1 VSAQAETPRH
11 PPRAPHE
18 LSPQT
23 SGVPG
28 LRRSLGL
35 RDVILFFVTAGTN
48 FQWVATA
55 AAAGQGSL
63 MVWLLG
69 GLMMF
74 LPLSVCVVFLS
85 SRHPAQGGLY
95 VWSRLAFGPGVG
107 FMTGWTYWTSNLPY
121 FPGLLYFA
129 AGNALYVS
137 SRASVQANVSSAY
150 FIAFALGGLALATYL
165 NLRGMAIAKWLNNL
179 GAISRWLAGLLLA
192 FLGAVTWLKFGPA
205 TLFSRSALAPSLK
218 LTDLIFWATIAFAW
232 TGPEAASFMGD
243 EIRDPQRTVRRALVV
258 AAPMIAA
265 IYLTGTLSVL
275 VIMPAA
281 HTSALYGVI
290 EAIQKASQQLQLT
303 WLTPVAAVLLT
314 LACIGSVG
322 AWLGAVARIPFV
334 AGIDSYLPKSFA
346 KLHPRY
352 GSPTVA
358 IVTQSAIAAAF
369 AFLGQAGT
377 TVKGAY
383 DVLISMMVVAVMLPF
398 ISLFASAIPLSRGAP
413 VPGELAIPGGRP
425 TLVIMALIGL
435 VTTLGSIALA
445 FVPAPDDGHPLLT
458 AFKVVG
464 MTAAL
469 LLTGGVVYW
478 SGRKRAG
485 ALQLRTLHAPQGSAP
500 RS

>member
-1 VSAQAETPRH
+1 MTPSPGVST
-11 PPRAPHE
+11 
-18 LSPQT
+18 LK
-23 SGVPG
+23 
-28 LRRSLGL
+28 RSLGL
-35 RDVILFFVTAGTN
+35 RDVTLFFVTAGTN

-63 MVWLLG
+63 LVWVLG
-69 GLMMF
+69 GLVMF
-74 LPLSVCVVFLS
+74 LPLSICVVFLS

-137 SRASVQANVSSAY
+137 SRASAQASASSGY

-165 NLRGMAIAKWLNNL
+165 NLRGMAIAKWLSNV
-179 GAISRWLAGLLLA
+179 GAISRWLAALLLA
-192 FLGAVTWLKFGPA
+192 LLGGAMWLKFGSA
-205 TLFSRSALAPSLK
+205 TAFSRSAFVPSLH
-218 LTDLIFWATIAFAW
+218 LTDVIFWSTIAFAW

-243 EIRDPQRTVRRALVV
+243 EIRNPRRTVRRALAM

-275 VIMPAA
+275 LILPAA
-281 HTSALYGVI
+281 HTSALYGVA
-290 EAIQKASQQLQLT
+290 EAFQRAAQQLQLA
-303 WLTPVAAVLLT
+303 WLTPLAAILLT
-314 LACIGSVG
+314 MACIGSVG

-334 AGIDSYLPKSFA
+334 AGIDAFLPESFA
-346 KLHPRY
+346 RLHPRY

-398 ISLFASAIPLSRGAP
+398 IPLFASAIALSGGPP

-425 TLVIMALIGL
+425 TVVIIALIGL
-435 VTTLGSIALA
+435 ATTLGSIALA
-445 FVPAPDDGHPLLT
+445 FVPVPDDAHPLLT
-458 AFKVVG
+458 VFKVAG

-469 LLTGGVVYW
+469 LATGGAVYG
-478 SGRKRAG
+478 SGRRRARAIEVRAAG
-485 ALQLRTLHAPQGSAP
+485 RPRGCAPGP
-500 RS
+500 

>member
-1 VSAQAETPRH
+1 MISQTEAPGGARDLEEQAAGVS
-11 PPRAPHE
+11 
-18 LSPQT
+18 S
-23 SGVPG
+23 

-35 RDVILFFVTAGTN
+35 RDVTLFFVTAGTN

-63 MVWLLG
+63 LVWILG
-69 GLMMF
+69 GLVMF
-74 LPLSVCVVFLS
+74 LPLSICVVFLS
-85 SRHPAQGGLY
+85 SRYPAQGGLY
-95 VWSRLAFGPGVG
+95 VWSWLAFGPGVG

-129 AGNALYVS
+129 AGNALFVS
-137 SRASVQANVSSAY
+137 SRASTRAGASPTY
-150 FIAFALGGLALATYL
+150 FIAFALAGLALATYL
-165 NLRGMAIAKWLNNL
+165 NLRGMAIAKWLSNV
-179 GAISRWLAGLLLA
+179 GAISRWLAGLILA
-192 FLGAVTWLKFGPA
+192 CLGAALWFTSGSA
-205 TLFSRSALAPSLK
+205 TTFSGSGIAPSLH
-218 LTDLIFWATIAFAW
+218 LTDLIFWSTIAFAW

-243 EIRDPQRTVRRALVV
+243 EIKDSRRTVRRALVM

-275 VIMPAA
+275 VILPAG

-290 EAIQKASQQLQLT
+290 EAVQHAAEQLRLG

-314 LACIGSVG
+314 LACMGSVG

-334 AGIDSYLPKSFA
+334 AGIDSYLPKGFA
-346 KLHPRY
+346 RLHPRY
-352 GSPTVA
+352 GSPTLA

-398 ISLFASAIPLSRGAP
+398 IALFASAIPLSRGAP
-413 VPGELAIPGGRP
+413 VAGELRIPGGRP
-425 TLVIMALIGL
+425 TLIVMALVGL
-435 VTTLGSIALA
+435 ATTLGSIALA
-445 FVPAPDDGHPLLT
+445 FVPAPDDARPLLT
-458 AFKVVG
+458 ACKVIG
-464 MTAAL
+464 MTAVL
-469 LLTGGVVYW
+469 LLTGAAVYR

-485 ALQLRTLHAPQGSAP
+485 GR
-500 RS
+500 

>member
-1 VSAQAETPRH
+1 VSPQAEPPYN
-11 PPRAPHE
+11 PPRVAHKHQQMT
-18 LSPQT
+18 LT
-23 SGVPG
+23 AGVSS
-28 LRRSLGL
+28 LKRSLGL
-35 RDVILFFVTAGTN
+35 RDVTLFFVTAGTN

-63 MVWLLG
+63 LVWVLG
-69 GLMMF
+69 GLVMF

-137 SRASVQANVSSAY
+137 SRTSARASASSGY

-165 NLRGMAIAKWLNNL
+165 NLRGMAVAKWLSNA
-179 GAISRWLAGLLLA
+179 GAISRGLAGLLLA
-192 FLGAVTWLKFGPA
+192 FLGAAIWLKFGSA
-205 TLFSRSALAPSLK
+205 TPFSRSGLSPSLH
-218 LTDLIFWATIAFAW
+218 LTDLIFWSTIAFAW

-243 EIRDPQRTVRRALVV
+243 EISDPQRTVRRALAM

-265 IYLTGTLSVL
+265 IYLTSTVSVL
-275 VIMPAA
+275 VILPAA

-290 EAIQKASQQLQLT
+290 EAIQGAARQLQLT
-303 WLTPVAAVLLT
+303 WLTPLAAILLT

-334 AGIDSYLPKSFA
+334 AGIDSFLPKSFA
-346 KLHPRY
+346 RLHPRY

-398 ISLFASAIPLSRGAP
+398 IPLFASAISLSGGAA

-425 TLVIMALIGL
+425 TLIIMALTGL
-435 VTTLGSIALA
+435 ATTLGSIALA
-445 FVPAPDDGHPLLT
+445 FVPAADDAHPLLT
-458 AFKVVG
+458 TCKVAG

-469 LLTGGVVYW
+469 LVTGGAVYW
-478 SGRKRAG
+478 SGHKRAR
-485 ALQLRTLHAPQGSAP
+485 AL
-500 RS
+500 

>member
-1 VSAQAETPRH
+1 VSLQAEPSYDPR
-11 PPRAPHE
+11 RVAHE
-18 LSPQT
+18 LKTQT
-23 SGVPG
+23 SGVAS
-28 LRRSLGL
+28 LKRSLGL
-35 RDVILFFVTAGTN
+35 RDVTLFFVTAGTN

-63 MVWLLG
+63 LVWLLG
-69 GLMMF
+69 GLVMF

-107 FMTGWTYWTSNLPY
+107 FMTGWTYWTSNLPF

-137 SRASVQANVSSAY
+137 SRASMQASASSGY

-165 NLRGMAIAKWLNNL
+165 NLRGMAIAKWLNNV

-192 FLGAVTWLKFGPA
+192 FLGVATWLKFGSA
-205 TLFSRSALAPSLK
+205 TPFSRSGLAPSLH

-243 EIRDPQRTVRRALVV
+243 EINDAQRTVRRALAM

-275 VIMPAA
+275 VILPQA

-290 EAIQKASQQLQLT
+290 EAIQRAAQQLQLA
-303 WLTPVAAVLLT
+303 WLTPLAAVLLT
-314 LACIGSVG
+314 LACLGSVG

-334 AGIDSYLPKSFA
+334 AGIDSFLPKSFA
-346 KLHPRY
+346 RLHPRY
-352 GSPTVA
+352 GSPTLA

-398 ISLFASAIPLSRGAP
+398 ISLFASAIPLSRGAA

-425 TLVIMALIGL
+425 TLILMALIGL

-445 FVPAPDDGHPLLT
+445 FVPAPDDAHPLLT

-469 LLTGGVVYW
+469 LGTGGAVYW
-478 SGRKRAG
+478 SGRRRAG
-485 ALQLRTLHAPQGSAP
+485 AL
-500 RS
+500 

>member
-1 VSAQAETPRH
+1 MSLQAEP
-11 PPRAPHE
+11 
-18 LSPQT
+18 SN
-23 SGVPG
+23 

-35 RDVILFFVTAGTN
+35 RDVTLFFVTAGTN

-63 MVWLLG
+63 LVWLLG
-69 GLMMF
+69 GLVMF

-95 VWSRLAFGPGVG
+95 VWSRLAFGPRVG
-107 FMTGWTYWTSNLPY
+107 FMTGWTYWTSNLPF

-137 SRASVQANVSSAY
+137 SRASAQASASSGY
-150 FIAFALGGLALATYL
+150 FIAFALAGLALATYL
-165 NLRGMAIAKWLNNL
+165 NLRGMAIAKWLNNV

-192 FLGAVTWLKFGPA
+192 FLGVTTWLKFGSA
-205 TLFSRSALAPSLK
+205 TPFSRSGLAPSLH
-218 LTDLIFWATIAFAW
+218 LTDVIFWATIAFAW

-243 EIRDPQRTVRRALVV
+243 EINDPRRTVRRALAM

-275 VIMPAA
+275 VILPQA

-290 EAIQKASQQLQLT
+290 EAIQRAAQQLQLA
-303 WLTPVAAVLLT
+303 WLTPLAAVLLT
-314 LACIGSVG
+314 LACLGSVG

-334 AGIDSYLPKSFA
+334 AGIDSFLPKSFA
-346 KLHPRY
+346 RLHPRY
-352 GSPTVA
+352 GSPTLA

-398 ISLFASAIPLSRGAP
+398 ISLFASAIPLSRGAAG
-413 VPGELAIPGGRP
+413 PGELAIPGGRP
-425 TLVIMALIGL
+425 TLILMALIGL

-445 FVPAPDDGHPLLT
+445 FVPAPDDAHPLLT
-458 AFKVVG
+458 ACKVVG

-469 LLTGGVVYW
+469 LGTGGAVYW
-478 SGRKRAG
+478 SGRRRAG
-485 ALQLRTLHAPQGSAP
+485 AL
-500 RS
+500 

>member
-1 VSAQAETPRH
+1 MKLTPGG
-11 PPRAPHE
+11 AS
-18 LSPQT
+18 LT
-23 SGVPG
+23 
-28 LRRSLGL
+28 RSLGL

-48 FQWVATA
+48 FQWIATA

-63 MVWLLG
+63 LVWVLG
-69 GLMMF
+69 GLVMF

-95 VWSRLAFGPGVG
+95 VWSKLAFGPGVG

-121 FPGLLYFA
+121 FPGILYFA
-129 AGNALYVS
+129 AGNALFVS
-137 SRASVQANVSSAY
+137 SRASAQAGASSGY
-150 FIAFALGGLALATYL
+150 FITFALVGLALATYL
-165 NLRGMAIAKWLNNL
+165 NLRGMAIAKWLNNV
-179 GAISRWLAGLLLA
+179 GAISRWLAGLVLA
-192 FLGAVTWLKFGPA
+192 LLGAATWLKFGPA
-205 TLFSRSALAPSLK
+205 TPFSRAGLVPSLH

-232 TGPEAASFMGD
+232 TGPEAASFMGG
-243 EIRDPQRTVRRALVV
+243 EIGDPQRTVPRALAA

-275 VIMPAA
+275 VILPTA

-290 EAIQKASQQLQLT
+290 EAIRSASHELQLP
-303 WLTPVAAVLLT
+303 WLTPLAAAFLT

-334 AGIDSYLPKSFA
+334 AGIDSFLPKSFA
-346 KLHPRY
+346 RLHPRY
-352 GSPTVA
+352 GSPTIA

-398 ISLFASAIPLSRGAP
+398 VSLFASAIPLSGGAA
-413 VPGELAIPGGRP
+413 VPGELSVPGGRP
-425 TLVIMALIGL
+425 TIITMAIIGL
-435 VTTLGSIALA
+435 ATTLGSIALA
-445 FVPAPDDGHPLLT
+445 LVPAPDDSHPLLT
-458 AFKVVG
+458 ACKVVG

-469 LLTGGVVYW
+469 LGTGAAVYR
-478 SGRKRAG
+478 SGRKRA
-485 ALQLRTLHAPQGSAP
+485 SA
-500 RS
+500 R

>member
-1 VSAQAETPRH
+1 M
-11 PPRAPHE
+11 E
-18 LSPQT
+18 LR
-23 SGVPG
+23 SGVSS
-28 LRRSLGL
+28 LKRSLGL

-48 FQWVATA
+48 FQWIATA

-63 MVWLLG
+63 LVWLLG
-69 GLMMF
+69 GLVMF

-121 FPGLLYFA
+121 FPGILYFA

-137 SRASVQANVSSAY
+137 SRTSTQGSASPVY
-150 FIAFALGGLALATYL
+150 FIGFALAGLALATYL
-165 NLRGMAIAKWLNNL
+165 NLRGMAIAKWLSNV
-179 GAISRWLAGLLLA
+179 GAVSRWLAGLTLA
-192 FLGAVTWLKFGPA
+192 FLGTAMWLRFGAA
-205 TLFSRSALAPSLK
+205 TPFSRAGLVPSLQ

-232 TGPEAASFMGD
+232 TGPEAASFMGE
-243 EIRDPQRTVRRALVV
+243 EIIDPQRTVRRALAM

-275 VIMPAA
+275 IILPAA

-290 EAIQKASQQLQLT
+290 EAIQRAAQQLQLT
-303 WLTPVAAVLLT
+303 WLTPLAAVLLT

-334 AGIDSYLPKSFA
+334 AGIDSFLPKSFA
-346 KLHPRY
+346 RLHPRY

-383 DVLISMMVVAVMLPF
+383 NVLISMMVVAVMLPF
-398 ISLFASAIPLSRGAP
+398 IPLFASAISLSGGAA
-413 VPGELAIPGGRP
+413 VPGEPSIPGGRP
-425 TLVIMALIGL
+425 TLIAMALIGL
-435 VTTLGSIALA
+435 ATTLGSIALA
-445 FVPAPDDGHPLLT
+445 FVPAADDAHPLLS

-469 LLTGGVVYW
+469 LVTGGAIYW
-478 SGRKRAG
+478 SGRKRAR
-485 ALQLRTLHAPQGSAP
+485 AL
-500 RS
+500 

>member
-1 VSAQAETPRH
+1 MNLTP
-11 PPRAPHE
+11 
-18 LSPQT
+18 
-23 SGVPG
+23 GVAS
-28 LRRSLGL
+28 LKRSLGL

-48 FQWVATA
+48 FQWIATA

-63 MVWLLG
+63 LVWVLG
-69 GLMMF
+69 GLVMF
-74 LPLSVCVVFLS
+74 LPLSICVVFLS

-107 FMTGWTYWTSNLPY
+107 FMTGWTYWTSNLPF

-137 SRASVQANVSSAY
+137 SRTSAHANASSGY

-192 FLGAVTWLKFGPA
+192 FLGTVSWLKFGSA
-205 TLFSRSALAPSLK
+205 TAFSRSGLAPSLH
-218 LTDLIFWATIAFAW
+218 LTDVIFWATIAFAW

-243 EIRDPQRTVRRALVV
+243 EISHPQRTVRRALAV

-275 VIMPAA
+275 VILPAGQ
-281 HTSALYGVI
+281 TSALYGVI
-290 EAIQKASQQLQLT
+290 EAIQRAAQQLQLT
-303 WLTPVAAVLLT
+303 WLTPVGAVLLT

-334 AGIDSYLPKSFA
+334 AGIDSYLPKIFA
-346 KLHPRY
+346 RLHPRY

-398 ISLFASAIPLSRGAP
+398 ISLFASTIPLSRGAA
-413 VPGELAIPGGRP
+413 VPGELAVPGGRP
-425 TLVIMALIGL
+425 TLIIMALVGL

-445 FVPAPDDGHPLLT
+445 FVPAPDDAHPLLT
-458 AFKVVG
+458 ALKVVG

-469 LLTGGVVYW
+469 LLTGGAVYW
-478 SGRKRAG
+478 SGRRRAG
-485 ALQLRTLHAPQGSAP
+485 AL
-500 RS
+500 

>member
-1 VSAQAETPRH
+1 
-11 PPRAPHE
+11 
-18 LSPQT
+18 LK
-23 SGVPG
+23 
-28 LRRSLGL
+28 RSLGL
-35 RDVILFFVTAGTN
+35 RDVTLFFVTAGTN

-63 MVWLLG
+63 LVWVLG
-69 GLMMF
+69 GLVMF

-95 VWSRLAFGPGVG
+95 VWSRRAFGPGVG
-107 FMTGWTYWTSNLPY
+107 FMTGWTYWTSNLPF

-129 AGNALYVS
+129 AGNALYVTA
-137 SRASVQANVSSAY
+137 RTGVQASASPTY
-150 FIAFALGGLALATYL
+150 FIVFALSGLALATYV
-165 NLRGMAIAKWLNNL
+165 NIRGMAIAKWLSNA
-179 GAISRWLAGLLLA
+179 GALARWLAGLILG
-192 FLGAVTWLKFGPA
+192 FLGGASWLKFGSA
-205 TLFSRSALAPSLK
+205 TAFSRSGIAPSLH
-218 LTDLIFWATIAFAW
+218 LTDIIFWSTIAFAW

-243 EIRDPQRTVRRALVV
+243 EINDPQRTVRRALAM

-275 VIMPAA
+275 VILPAG

-290 EAIQKASQQLQLT
+290 EAIQRAAELLRLS
-303 WLTPVAAVLLT
+303 WLAPVAAVLLT
-314 LACIGSVG
+314 LACLGSVG

-334 AGIDSYLPKSFA
+334 AGIDAFLPQAFA

-352 GSPTVA
+352 GSPTLA
-358 IVTQSAIAAAF
+358 IITQSAIAAAF

-398 ISLFASAIPLSRGAP
+398 ITLFASVIPLSRGAP
-413 VPGELAIPGGRP
+413 MPGEIAIPGGRR
-425 TLVIMALIGL
+425 TLIALALIGL
-435 VTTLGSIALA
+435 ATTIGSIALA
-445 FVPAPDDGHPLLT
+445 FVPAPDDAHPWLT
-458 AFKVVG
+458 ACKVIG

-469 LLTGGVVYW
+469 LFTGAAVYR

-485 ALQLRTLHAPQGSAP
+485 GR
-500 RS
+500 